1 MTDIPSRDIT
11 GQCEGECRNLVFEG
25 EARRQA
31 EINAVAYSMTSAG
44 PSVAHASS
52 RNEPP
57 GFLGGHV

>member
-1 MTDIPSRDIT
+1 MTHIPSRDIT
-11 GQCEGECRNLVFEG
+11 GQCQGECRNLVFEG

-31 EINAVAYSMTSAG
+31 EINAVAYSMDS
-44 PSVAHASS
+44 PSPSIPQASS